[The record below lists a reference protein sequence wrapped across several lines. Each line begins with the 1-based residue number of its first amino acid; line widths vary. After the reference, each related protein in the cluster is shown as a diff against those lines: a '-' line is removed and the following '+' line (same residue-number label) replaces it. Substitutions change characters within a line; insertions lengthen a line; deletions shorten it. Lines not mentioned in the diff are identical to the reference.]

1 MKGTLGKVLEVD
13 LSSKTVEVR
22 PIEDKTMYDYLGG
35 LGLATRLLFDQT
47 RPQIDALSEE
57 NVLVIAPGL
66 LVSSGLPTASKT
78 TLTFKSPLTNG
89 FGRSVAGA
97 YLGVEL
103 KKAGYD
109 A

>member
-1 MKGTLGKVLEVD
+1 VKGTLGKVLEVD

-66 LVSSGLPTASKT
+66 LVSSGLPLLLKPLLPLSHLS
-78 TLTFKSPLTNG
+78 LT
-89 FGRSVAGA
+89 V
-97 YLGVEL
+97 LGEAWRVHTWESSL
-103 KKAGYD
+103 RKPATMH
-109 A
+109 